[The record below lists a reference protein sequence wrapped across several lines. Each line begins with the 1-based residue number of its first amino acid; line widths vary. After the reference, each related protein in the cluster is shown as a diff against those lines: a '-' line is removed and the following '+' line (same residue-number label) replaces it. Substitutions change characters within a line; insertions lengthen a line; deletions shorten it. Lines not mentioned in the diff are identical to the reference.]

1 MHPSTIVEKKS
12 QATKNIFNLF
22 LYCPI
27 GVIVASQSLLLFQ
40 AWHEAKY
47 ALCVSVDL
55 QPYIPC
61 PVHGSVS
68 CLYTYIY
75 IAKMFMLCLLGEDE
89 EGGARSC
96 GEAEWKKESGHL
108 QFILFRLQSKP
119 Q

>member
-75 IAKMFMLCLLGEDE
+75 IY
-89 EGGARSC
+89 
-96 GEAEWKKESGHL
+96 
-108 QFILFRLQSKP
+108 SKNVYVVFAWRR
-119 Q
+119 